1 MKFRALL
8 VGAALAAVA
17 TTAQADLTY
26 EYQGFISLLPHP
38 TAGRFVTSVA
48 DPSGGLFFGDNVSD
62 GIFYIPDILGTI
74 GEEATATNV
83 TPVDLSYS
91 FAGGSSWQDSS
102 YADGTYFVSGRSN
115 TNPPFTQSVKATMLN
130 SPPAGPE
137 DWEVVG
143 FFPEGTAV
151 GVAFSGLV
159 AFSPSLIAM
168 TDFDTG
174 AITFFDVTGFNV
186 TAVGSPIPGPNTR
199 TVNLDYDPVGQK
211 LYAYTVDPDNQMI
224 GGVAVFNSN
233 GTPGGT
239 SYVGEYIPR
248 KSTSFATSGTVPS
261 FGYYYTQLAV
271 HPSSQQLLL
280 GFSQGTVDDV
290 GAKFQLFDISGPGPD
305 LIFET
310 NGSDVIPGD
319 GAGLTEG
326 RFGTALQT
334 MTTVFFN
341 KNGEE
346 YIGVATH
353 NNRLFIYKAV
363 DADLSPVVPS
373 YTLGNNPT
381 SLTAVS
387 FGVSFNK
394 NVPSFGAENVTTTGT
409 LSGTVY
415 VSGADNEYNVLV
427 NTGLEGAN
435 GTLGIQLLPNFVD
448 SFGIEYD
455 GNNSESPLY
464 TINASTGGGGEF
476 DGDYNNDGSVNVADV
491 TDFAQDIVDGLFD

>member
-1 MKFRALL
+1 MASFLKSLTDVTKYPPGKELEPMKFRALL

-48 DPSGGLFFGDNVSD
+48 DPSGGLLFGDNVSD

-91 FAGGSSWQDSS
+91 FAGGSSWQESS
-102 YADGTYFVSGRSN
+102 YAAGTYFASGRSN
-115 TNPPFTQSVKATMLN
+115 TNPPFTQSAKATMLN

-224 GGVAVFNSN
+224 GGAAVFNSN
-233 GTPGGT
+233 
-239 SYVGEYIPR
+239 
-248 KSTSFATSGTVPS
+248 
-261 FGYYYTQLAV
+261 
-271 HPSSQQLLL
+271 
-280 GFSQGTVDDV
+280 
-290 GAKFQLFDISGPGPD
+290 
-305 LIFET
+305 
-310 NGSDVIPGD
+310 
-319 GAGLTEG
+319 
-326 RFGTALQT
+326 
-334 MTTVFFN
+334 
-341 KNGEE
+341 
-346 YIGVATH
+346 
-353 NNRLFIYKAV
+353 
-363 DADLSPVVPS
+363 
-373 YTLGNNPT
+373 
-381 SLTAVS
+381 
-387 FGVSFNK
+387 
-394 NVPSFGAENVTTTGT
+394 
-409 LSGTVY
+409 
-415 VSGADNEYNVLV
+415 
-427 NTGLEGAN
+427 
-435 GTLGIQLLPNFVD
+435 
-448 SFGIEYD
+448 
-455 GNNSESPLY
+455 
-464 TINASTGGGGEF
+464 
-476 DGDYNNDGSVNVADV
+476 
-491 TDFAQDIVDGLFD
+491 